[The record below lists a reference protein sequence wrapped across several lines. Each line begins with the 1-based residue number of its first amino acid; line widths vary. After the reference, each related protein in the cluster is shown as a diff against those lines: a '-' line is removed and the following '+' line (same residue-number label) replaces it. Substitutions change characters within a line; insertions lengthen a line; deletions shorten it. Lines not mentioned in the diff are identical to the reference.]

1 MIRTLGATVLAMVL
15 PALVSAQSLGQV
27 AEKEKERRKQHEKTG
42 AKAPVISEEELKS
55 NKGRLANDPSEP
67 GAATPGTTSTA
78 PITPPSGRD
87 EQSWRARASQARA
100 RVAQA
105 TRTYE
110 TFNRQYL
117 APGESFVD
125 TRTGKTLVR
134 DKEQLQRLV
143 AEAKASMVAAQ
154 KALDDLEESARRQS
168 IPPGWLR

>member
-87 EQSWRARASQARA
+87 
-100 RVAQA
+100 V
-105 TRTYE
+105 
-110 TFNRQYL
+110 
-117 APGESFVD
+117 VD